1 MRRLLGFL
9 RPYRAAF
16 AVGVLAA
23 VVASTFDGL
32 TFALLIPFLRLLF
45 GLTPTAA
52 GAGAAASGAAA
63 PTAIER
69 LLGAVLGTWLP
80 PHAPLVALRNV
91 VVVLLATI
99 AVKNAAVYAAGYLRA
114 RIQESVARDLR
125 LALYGHIQRLGL
137 GFFQS
142 VRGGRLVAH
151 AAADADQAKT
161 LVGQTLTAGLQNGAL
176 VLVYLGILLALSWRL
191 TLLTLVLAPAL
202 TLLLRPVIA
211 GVRRRLADALDQ
223 RGELAAVMSETVEGA
238 RLVKAHGAEEYERGR
253 FAAAAARYLE
263 GVVRAEKLALLAH
276 PLSETLGAAVVILVL
291 LFGTLAAV
299 EGQALRPEVVIA
311 FLAVTLRLLPPIKA
325 LSQFPA
331 HAEHA
336 VAAGDRIFAVLDREA
351 DDVDPPEARAFPGL
365 FREIEFSRIWVAY
378 EPGRWVLRDLSFTVR
393 RGEVVA
399 IVGPSGAGKSTLVD
413 LLPRF
418 VEPARGDLLVDGVPV
433 REYERRSLRR
443 HLGLVSQHTVLFHD
457 TVRANIAYGDQ
468 RGASDADIEAAASAA
483 NAHGFIERLPRG
495 YDTVLGERGLRLSG
509 GERQRIAIARALLR
523 DPPMLILDEA
533 TSSLDLESERLVQQA
548 IARLLEHR
556 TVFVIAHRLS
566 TVARADQIVVLD
578 QGRVVEQGNHAELI
592 RAGGLYRRLVQPEL
606 DMAV

>member
-1 MRRLLGFL
+1 MRLL
-9 RPYRAAF
+9 
-16 AVGVLAA
+16 
-23 VVASTFDGL
+23 DG
-32 TFALLIPFLRLLF
+32 
-45 GLTPTAA
+45 
-52 GAGAAASGAAA
+52 
-63 PTAIER
+63 
-69 LLGAVLGTWLP
+69 LLGAWLRTD
-80 PHAPLVALRNV
+80 APMVALRNV
-91 VVVLLATI
+91 VVVLLAAI
-99 AVKNAAVYAAGYLRA
+99 ALKNVAAYAAGYWRT

-125 LALYGHIQRLGL
+125 LALYGQVQRLGL
-137 GFFQS
+137 RFFQG

-161 LVGQTLTAGLQNGAL
+161 LVGQTLTSGFQNGAL
-176 VLVYLGILLALSWRL
+176 VLVYLGILFALSWRL

-211 GVRRRLADALDQ
+211 GVRRRLAEALDQ
-223 RGELAAVMSETVEGA
+223 RGELAAVMSESVEGA
-238 RLVKAHGAEEYERGR
+238 RLVKAHGAEAYERGR
-253 FAAAAARYLE
+253 FAAAAERCLE

-276 PLSETLGAAVVILVL
+276 PLSETLGATVVILVL
-291 LFGTLAAV
+291 LVGTLAAV
-299 EGQALRPEVVIA
+299 GGQTLRPELVIA
-311 FLAVTLRLLPPIKA
+311 FLAVTLRLLPPVKA

-336 VAAGDRIFAVLDREA
+336 LAAADRVFAVLDHEA
-351 DDVDPPEARAFPGL
+351 DDVDPPSARPFPGL
-365 FREIEFSRIWVAY
+365 SREIAFERVWVAY
-378 EPGRWVLRDLSFTVR
+378 EPGRWVLRDVTLTVR

-418 VEPARGDLLVDGVPV
+418 VEPARGEVLVDGV
-433 REYERRSLRR
+433 RLSQYERRSIRR
-443 HLGLVSQHTVLFHD
+443 HLGLVSQHTVLFND

-468 RGASDADIEAAASAA
+468 RWASDAAVEAAARAA
-483 NAHGFIERLPRG
+483 HAHAFIERLPRG
-495 YDTVLGERGLRLSG
+495 YQTVLGERGMRLSG

-523 DPPMLILDEA
+523 DPPLLILDEA
-533 TSSLDLESERLVQQA
+533 TSSLDVESERLVQQA

-578 QGRVVEQGNHAELI
+578 QGRVVEQGRHAELI

-606 DMAV
+606 ELAV

>member
-1 MRRLLGFL
+1 M
-9 RPYRAAF
+9 RPYAGAF
-16 AVGVLAA
+16 AAGVLAA
-23 VVASTFDGL
+23 VVASALDGFS
-32 TFALLIPFLRLLF
+32 FALLIPFLRLLF
-45 GLTPTAA
+45 GLSPTAT
-52 GAGAAASGAAA
+52 GA
-63 PTAIER
+63 PTAVER
-69 LLGAVLGTWLP
+69 MLDGLLGPWLRGG
-80 PHAPLVALRNV
+80 APMVALRNV
-91 VVVLLATI
+91 VVVLLAAI
-99 AVKNAAVYAAGYLRA
+99 ALKNVAVYAAGYLRT

-125 LALYGHIQRLGL
+125 LALYGHVQRLGL
-137 GFFQS
+137 GFFQG

-161 LVGQTLTAGLQNGAL
+161 VVGQALTSGLQNGAL
-176 VLVYLGILLALSWRL
+176 VLVYLGILFALSWRL

-211 GVRRRLADALDQ
+211 GVRRRLAEALDQ

-253 FAAAAARYLE
+253 FAAAAERYLE

-291 LFGTLAAV
+291 LFGTMAAV
-299 EGQALRPEVVIA
+299 GGQTLRPELVIA
-311 FLAVTLRLLPPIKA
+311 FLAVTLRLLPPVKA
-325 LSQFPA
+325 LAQFPA
-331 HAEHA
+331 QAENA
-336 VAAGDRIFAVLDREA
+336 VAAADRIFAVLDREP
-351 DDVDPPEARAFPGL
+351 DDVDPPEAHPFPGL
-365 FREIEFSRIWVAY
+365 SREIAFRRVWVAY
-378 EPGRWVLRDLSFTVR
+378 EPGRWVLRDVTLTVR

-418 VEPARGDLLVDGVPV
+418 VEPARGEVLVDGVPL
-433 REYERRSLRR
+433 REYERRSIRR
-443 HLGLVSQHTVLFHD
+443 RLGLVSQHTVLFHY

-468 RGASDADIEAAASAA
+468 RKASDAAVEAAARAA

-495 YDTVLGERGLRLSG
+495 YHTVLGERGMRLSG

-533 TSSLDLESERLVQQA
+533 TSSLDVESERLVQQA

-578 QGRVVEQGNHAELI
+578 QGRVVERGRHAELI

-606 DMAV
+606 DLAV

>member
-1 MRRLLGFL
+1 M
-9 RPYRAAF
+9 RPYAGAF
-16 AVGVLAA
+16 AAGVLAA
-23 VVASTFDGL
+23 VVASVLDGFS
-32 TFALLIPFLRLLF
+32 FALLIPFLRLLF
-45 GLTPTAA
+45 GLSPTAT
-52 GAGAAASGAAA
+52 GA
-63 PTAIER
+63 PTAVER
-69 LLGAVLGTWLP
+69 TLDGLLGPWLRGG
-80 PHAPLVALRNV
+80 APMVALRNV
-91 VVVLLATI
+91 VVVLLAAI
-99 AVKNAAVYAAGYLRA
+99 ALKNVAVYAAGYLRT

-125 LALYGHIQRLGL
+125 LALYGHVQRLGL
-137 GFFQS
+137 GFFQG

-161 LVGQTLTAGLQNGAL
+161 VVGQALTSGLQNGAL
-176 VLVYLGILLALSWRL
+176 VLVYLGILFALSWRL

-211 GVRRRLADALDQ
+211 GVRRRLAEALDQ

-253 FAAAAARYLE
+253 FAAAAERYLE

-291 LFGTLAAV
+291 LFGTMAAV
-299 EGQALRPEVVIA
+299 GGQTLRPELVIA
-311 FLAVTLRLLPPIKA
+311 FLAVTLRLLPPVKA
-325 LSQFPA
+325 LAQFPA
-331 HAEHA
+331 QAENA
-336 VAAGDRIFAVLDREA
+336 VAAADRIFAVLDREP
-351 DDVDPPEARAFPGL
+351 DDVDPPEAHPFPGL
-365 FREIEFSRIWVAY
+365 SREIAFRRVWAAY
-378 EPGRWVLRDLSFTVR
+378 EPGRWVLRDVTLTVR

-418 VEPARGDLLVDGVPV
+418 VEPARGEVLVDGVPL
-433 REYERRSLRR
+433 REYERRSIRR
-443 HLGLVSQHTVLFHD
+443 RLGLVSQHAVLFHD

-468 RGASDADIEAAASAA
+468 RKASDAAVEAAARAA

-495 YDTVLGERGLRLSG
+495 YHTVLGERGMRLSG

-533 TSSLDLESERLVQQA
+533 TSSLDVESERLVQQA

-578 QGRVVEQGNHAELI
+578 QGRVVERGRHAELI

-606 DMAV
+606 DLAV

>member
-1 MRRLLGFL
+1 MRRLLGFM
-9 RPYRAAF
+9 RPYSRAF
-16 AVGVLAA
+16 AAGVLAA
-23 VVASTFDGL
+23 VIASTLDGF

-45 GLTPTAA
+45 GLSPTAT
-52 GAGAAASGAAA
+52 GPGPEGSGTL
-63 PTAIER
+63 TAVER
-69 LLGAVLGTWLP
+69 MLDGLLGAWLP
-80 PHAPLVALRNV
+80 ADAPMTALRSV
-91 VVVLLATI
+91 VVVLLAVI
-99 AVKNAAVYAAGYLRA
+99 ALKNVAVYAAGYLRT

-137 GFFQS
+137 GFFQG

-161 LVGQTLTAGLQNGAL
+161 LVGQTLASGLQNGAL
-176 VLVYLGILLALSWRL
+176 VLVYLGILFALSWRL

-253 FAAAAARYLE
+253 FGAAAERCLE

-291 LFGTLAAV
+291 LFGTVAAV
-299 EGQALRPEVVIA
+299 GGQTLRPELVIA
-311 FLAVTLRLLPPIKA
+311 FLAVTLRLLPPVKA
-325 LSQFPA
+325 LAQFPA

-336 VAAGDRIFAVLDREA
+336 VVAAARIFAVLDREP
-351 DDVDPPEARAFPGL
+351 DDVDPPEALPFPGL
-365 FREIEFSRIWVAY
+365 SREIAFRQVWVAY
-378 EPGRWVLRDLSFTVR
+378 EPGRWVLRDVTLTVR

-418 VEPARGDLLVDGVPV
+418 VEPARGEVLVDGV
-433 REYERRSLRR
+433 RLSQYERRSIRR
-443 HLGLVSQHTVLFHD
+443 HLGLVSQHTVLFND

-468 RGASDADIEAAASAA
+468 RGASDAAVEAAARAA
-483 NAHGFIERLPRG
+483 NAHAFIERLPRG
-495 YDTVLGERGLRLSG
+495 YDTVLGERGMRLAG

-523 DPPMLILDEA
+523 DPPLLILDEA
-533 TSSLDLESERLVQQA
+533 TSSLDVESERLVQQA

-556 TVFVIAHRLS
+556 TVLVIAHRLA
-566 TVARADQIVVLD
+566 TVARADRIVVLD
-578 QGRVVEQGNHAELI
+578 QGRVVEQGRHADLI

-606 DMAV
+606 DLAV